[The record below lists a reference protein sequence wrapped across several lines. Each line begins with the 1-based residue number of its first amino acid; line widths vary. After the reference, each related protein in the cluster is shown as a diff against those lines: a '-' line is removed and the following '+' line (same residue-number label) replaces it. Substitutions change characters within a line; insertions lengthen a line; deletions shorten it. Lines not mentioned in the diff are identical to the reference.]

1 VNRAR
6 ERYSWSCY
14 TFSLATMDGQLYI
27 QHFENESDK
36 ILIYFNRFDYNI
48 DLLILNIQLFFSDG
62 LSFINS

>member
-1 VNRAR
+1 
-6 ERYSWSCY
+6 
-14 TFSLATMDGQLYI
+14 MDGQLYI

-62 LSFINS
+62 LSFINSWFIKRCEIAVNFW